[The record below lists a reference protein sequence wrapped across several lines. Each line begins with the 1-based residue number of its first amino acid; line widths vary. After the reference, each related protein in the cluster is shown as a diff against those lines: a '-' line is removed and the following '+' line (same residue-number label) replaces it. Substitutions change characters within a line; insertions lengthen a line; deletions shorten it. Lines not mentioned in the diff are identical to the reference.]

1 MADKKTL
8 TFALMDGPYE
18 NARTV
23 TALRMIDIACQRG
36 YDTTVFAYEGAVS
49 LTFAKQAPHANSVHG
64 RDVEEEDHPLPK
76 DWVAGMMK
84 TAAANGGKLTWI
96 NCGLCVDE
104 RGVGEAIDGTQRGAP
119 KHLWEAAEAS
129 DGSLILGAR

>member
-8 TFALMDGPYE
+8 TFALMDGPFE

-23 TALRMIDIACQRG
+23 SALRMIDIACQRG
-36 YDTTVFAYEGAVS
+36 YDVTVFAFEGVVS
-49 LTFAKQAPHANSVHG
+49 LTFAKQAPHANAVHG

-76 DWVAGMMK
+76 DWVAGLMK
-84 TAAANGGKLTWI
+84 LAESKGGKLNWI
-96 NCGLCVDE
+96 NCGLCLDE
-104 RGVGEAIDGTQRGAP
+104 RGTNEAIAGTQRGAP
-119 KHLWEAAEAS
+119 KHLWEAANAS